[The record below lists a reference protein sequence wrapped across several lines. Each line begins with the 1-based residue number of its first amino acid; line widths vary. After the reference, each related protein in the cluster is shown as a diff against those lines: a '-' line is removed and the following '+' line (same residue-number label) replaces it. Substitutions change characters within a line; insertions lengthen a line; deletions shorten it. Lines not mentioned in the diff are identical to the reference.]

1 MSVPIIDLTN
11 AVVLAINA
19 YGKAMSRRYVH
30 FRSASDVAVGQWFA
44 MAATEEIAKKRLVD
58 TVKYNVDIAY
68 QRALPSGDDPLGNTV
83 FLDACMEEVESV
95 KAMFR
100 EGGDMEDVEFG
111 SNWVFLGMT
120 NSPIYRPE
128 MLLENQIFTSVIRL
142 EFLAQLQ

>member
-1 MSVPIIDLTN
+1 MTAPIIDLTN

-19 YGKAMSRRYVH
+19 YGKAMTRRYVH
-30 FRSASDVAVGQWFA
+30 FRSANDVALGQWFA
-44 MAATEEIAKKRLVD
+44 MAATEEIVKKRLVD

-68 QRALPSGDDPLGNTV
+68 QRALPSGDDPLGNTA

-95 KAMFR
+95 KALFR
-100 EGGDMEDVEFG
+100 EGCNIADEEFG
-111 SNWVFLGMT
+111 ANWVFLGMT

-142 EFLAQLQ
+142 EFLAQLE